1 MIKKTFNKTSAS
13 AKQPILLQK
22 VKKIL
27 EARMPMEEDW
37 KEQQESKTFRIEQRW
52 KNVSDVAN
60 KGIYL
65 MNPQRRTLTI
75 QDYEDTEEQA
85 ENEEENV
92 EDADYLEPDDGEQVT
107 CVLQR
112 ILLTP
117 SQEPYL
123 Q

>member
-1 MIKKTFNKTSAS
+1 
-13 AKQPILLQK
+13 
-22 VKKIL
+22 
-27 EARMPMEEDW
+27 ME
-37 KEQQESKTFRIEQRW
+37 KCFRCGQQGHLSNEC
-52 KNVSDVAN
+52 
-60 KGIYL
+60 
-65 MNPQRRTLTI
+65 PQRRTLTI

-92 EDADYLEPDDGEQVT
+92 EDADSLEPDDGEQVT